1 MKTII
6 RLIIAAL
13 VAIVAIGVGGA
24 YLIPAE
30 TVVQRQAVINA
41 PPEKVFAIV
50 GDLRRFKEWSPW
62 ADLDPNLQYTFEG
75 PETGVGQKMSW
86 VSEKPDVGAR
96 RADRDGIPAARQDC
110 LPCWTSAAWGRRN
123 HRCSW
128 CRSTAEHG

>member
-24 YLIPAE
+24 YLIPAD

-62 ADLDPNLQYTFEG
+62 ADLDPSLQYAFEG

-86 VSEKPDVGAR
+86 SSQHPDVGTTSG
-96 RADRDGIPAARQDC
+96 RAAPAHPAARIGIH
-110 LPCWTSAAWGRRN
+110 AVAV
-123 HRCSW
+123 
-128 CRSTAEHG
+128 